1 MKTRKVKVMGKTV
14 EEVRMDTIE
23 TVMRNFEML
32 QAITEQLS
40 DVLDEGSVM
49 EILALITEKLD
60 EADI

>member
-1 MKTRKVKVMGKTV
+1 MGKTV
-14 EEVRMDTIE
+14 EEIKMDTIE

-32 QAITEQLS
+32 QAIAEQLS

-49 EILALITEKLD
+49 EILAHITEKLD

>member
-1 MKTRKVKVMGKTV
+1 MEKVVKEIK
-14 EEVRMDTIE
+14 MDTIE

-32 QAITEQLS
+32 QAIAEQLS

-49 EILALITEKLD
+49 EILTHITEKLD

>member
-1 MKTRKVKVMGKTV
+1 MGKTV
-14 EEVRMDTIE
+14 EEMRMDIIE